1 MTQAFFSHLHFS
13 PSTWGLVFA
22 VSAAILLWLVSL
34 KLRDVSIVDIFW
46 GPGVAG
52 VVDIAAWLGH
62 ASGPRTATVLVL
74 VNLWA
79 LRLAAHI
86 WTRHEGEDHR
96 YVAMRSKFG
105 PNWWWISLVQVF
117 LLQAVLIWF
126 VPAPLVA
133 AVLFSWKVMG
143 GLDYCGIAVAALAL
157 IFEALADFQL
167 ASFRADPLNKG
178 KVMDRGLWGWSRH
191 PNYFGET
198 ILWWSFF
205 AIGFG
210 ASHMLWLI
218 LSPLLLTF
226 LLLQVSGIALME
238 DKMDERRPGYADY
251 KRRVSAF
258 VPWPPKNSH
267 PSTGSG

>member
-1 MTQAFFSHLHFS
+1 MIPTLFLHPHFS

-22 VSAAILLWLVSL
+22 VSSGTLLWLLSL
-34 KLRDVSIVDIFW
+34 RLRDVSIVDIFW

-52 VVDIAAWLGH
+52 VVDIAARLGD
-62 ASGPRTATVLVL
+62 ASGPRTAAVLVL

-86 WTRHEGEDHR
+86 WTRHQGEDHR
-96 YVAMRSKFG
+96 YAAMRTKFG
-105 PNWWWISLVQVF
+105 ANWWWISLLQVF

-133 AVLFSWKVMG
+133 AVLFSGKAMG
-143 GLDYCGIAVAALAL
+143 WLDYCGIAGAAAA
-157 IFEALADFQL
+157 IVFEAVADLQL
-167 ASFRADPLNKG
+167 ASFRADPANRG

-191 PNYFGET
+191 PNYFGEAV
-198 ILWWSFF
+198 LWWSFF

-210 ASHMLWLI
+210 ASHMVWLV
-218 LSPLLLTF
+218 LSPLLITF
-226 LLLQVSGIALME
+226 LLLQVSGVTLME
-238 DKMDERRPGYADY
+238 DKMEERRPGYAAY

-258 VPWPPKNSH
+258 VPWPRKPK
-267 PSTGSG
+267 